1 MTDYRELSAELLAA
15 LKIQLGELAADNR
28 LCKKAEAALAEELP
42 TVDEL
47 YNKSMCNYM
56 VEYMAEDQ
64 SGIAL
69 DGVFSR
75 QELLEL
81 AYSKPPEDLR

>member
-1 MTDYRELSAELLAA
+1 MIYYKEICAELLAA

-28 LCKKAEAALAEELP
+28 LCKKAEAALAEPMP

-47 YNKSMCNYM
+47 HNKSRGNYM
-56 VEYMAEDQ
+56 VEDGYA
-64 SGIAL
+64 IVL

-81 AYSKPPEDLR
+81 AYSKPFEVSQ